1 MSTLPAPSPLVTVAN
16 KEFWDATEQRRFLLQ
31 KCDACDLVV
40 WFPRRHCPGCWQENL
55 RTFDASGRGTV
66 YSFTIIRK
74 GANDYK
80 DAAPFVY
87 AYVELEEGPR
97 VMTNIV
103 HCAPEDVRIGM
114 PVTIVW
120 DVTERG
126 PALYRFTPAG

>member
-1 MSTLPAPSPLVTVAN
+1 MSTLPAPSPLITAAN
-16 KEFWDATEQRRFLLQ
+16 KEFWDATAQRRFLLQ

-40 WFPRRHCPGCWQENL
+40 WFPRRQCPQCWQENL
-55 RTFDASGRGTV
+55 RSFDASGRGTV
-66 YSFTIIRK
+66 YSFTVIRK
-74 GANDYK
+74 GANEYK

-120 DVTERG
+120 DVTEKG
-126 PALYRFTPAG
+126 PALYRFAPAD